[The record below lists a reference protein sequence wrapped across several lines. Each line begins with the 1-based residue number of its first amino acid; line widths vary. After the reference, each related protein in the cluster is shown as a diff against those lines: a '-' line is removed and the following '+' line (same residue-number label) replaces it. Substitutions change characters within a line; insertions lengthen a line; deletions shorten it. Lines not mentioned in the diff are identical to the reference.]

1 MTPTAK
7 RIAKT
12 SRTILGWKEFVRLPK
27 LNIGPIVAKIDTGAR
42 SAALHADDIVV
53 RGDRVRFVIEEHGRR
68 YIHYAPL
75 ISERRV
81 KSSSGHVEIRAVI
94 ESDVHIGKH
103 KITTEI
109 TLTNRSDMG
118 VPMLLGRAA
127 VKAHF
132 VVHPGKTF
140 MLNKKKSKTP

>member
-1 MTPTAK
+1 MSAAK
-7 RIAKT
+7 QSLKSSRI
-12 SRTILGWKEFVRLPK
+12 IVGWKEYVRLPK

-42 SAALHADDIVV
+42 SAALHAEDIVV
-53 RGDRVRFVIEEHGRR
+53 RGERVRFVIEEEGRR

-94 ESDVHIGKH
+94 ESEIHIGKH
-103 KITTEI
+103 KFATEI

-127 VKAHF
+127 VRAHF

-140 MLNKKKSKTP
+140 MLNKQKPRKT